1 MKALRL
7 SFTEQ
12 RRTAGSSCQER
23 WCGLTARR
31 RERERE
37 RERNHREHHR
47 ARQVVGMQVVV
58 SFRLERLSSA
68 PPDGVLDRRR
78 RRVTTRAPP
87 SDRDKHLSE
96 FCLQDGGTN

>member
-12 RRTAGSSCQER
+12 RRTAGTMPWFTS
-23 WCGLTARR
+23 RR
-31 RERERE
+31 AERERE
-37 RERNHREHHR
+37 KKNHREHHR

-68 PPDGVLDRRR
+68 PPDGVLDRLR

-87 SDRDKHLSE
+87 SDRDKHLSQ
-96 FCLQDGGTN
+96 FYLQDGGTN

>member
-1 MKALRL
+1 VKALRL

-12 RRTAGSSCQER
+12 RRTAGTMVWFNSKAQ
-23 WCGLTARR
+23 

-68 PPDGVLDRRR
+68 PPDGVLDRLR

-96 FCLQDGGTN
+96 FYLQDGGTN

>member
-1 MKALRL
+1 MPW
-7 SFTEQ
+7 FTS
-12 RRTAGSSCQER
+12 RRA
-23 WCGLTARR
+23 
-31 RERERE
+31 ERE

-68 PPDGVLDRRR
+68 PPDGVLDRLRR

-96 FCLQDGGTN
+96 FYLQDGGTN